1 MEEEEG
7 GLMEIL
13 LCKLSLGVGALTYH
27 LLSIG
32 HKSQRPTL
40 HTAHQLHNNK
50 WVKCPLKLV
59 MLILIIADQNAKP
72 IPG

>member
-7 GLMEIL
+7 GLMENL
-13 LCKLSLGVGALTYH
+13 LCKLSLGVAALTSH

-40 HTAHQLHNNK
+40 HTAHQLHNK